1 MICTKCVFYRP
12 PGRTNPLTPVCLWKA
27 NEEQLAVLQSMLP
40 APTLSR
46 LRVLTSPTNVEQCSA
61 YSEDIELITHKEKAP

>member
-1 MICTKCVFYRP
+1 MNIQHEHPAT
-12 PGRTNPLTPVCLWKA
+12 LTPVCLWKPS
-27 NEEQLAVLQSMLP
+27 EEQLAVLQSMLP